1 MKTFTVTAI
10 LAIAASLVQAAPAQ
24 QTRQF
29 EAQLTFV
36 GAADGSFTLAV
47 PTDGTVFPISK
58 LLLHSSSP
66 FSSPIVRSFKLS
78 QTANDLS
85 VSKIASLGG
94 ATCAFD
100 GVDGSHTVLVGA
112 QTVDVGPPQVQVS
125 GSCRAF

>member
-29 EAQLTFV
+29 EAQLTFI

-47 PTDGTVFPISK
+47 PTDGTVFPI
-58 LLLHSSSP
+58 
-66 FSSPIVRSFKLS
+66 
-78 QTANDLS
+78 TNDLS

>member
-29 EAQLTFV
+29 E
-36 GAADGSFTLAV
+36 ADGSFTLAV